1 MARFIIASENRITR
15 IASDDANHDGKT
27 FATKEQ
33 LTKLSTQWTG
43 QRLVQIWNEM
53 PGVKPVHKF
62 TDRKTGIDRIW
73 DALQHSYSEASP
85 SAARPE
91 RANNREGSK
100 SAEIL
105 KLLRRPA
112 GATLENLMNVTGWQA
127 HSVRGFI
134 SAAVGKKMGLQVASS
149 RRKDGQPVGLQ
160 PYFFPC

>member
-1 MARFIIASENRITR
+1 MARFIIASDNRIKR
-15 IASDDANHDGKT
+15 IASGGTNHDGKA

-33 LTKLSTQWTG
+33 LAKLSSPWPG
-43 QRLVQIWNEM
+43 KRLVQIWNEI
-53 PGVKPVHKF
+53 PGVKPVRKF

-73 DALQHSYSEASP
+73 DALQHSGLEESL

-91 RANNREGSK
+91 RANHRKRSK
-100 SAEIL
+100 KDEIL

-112 GATLENLMNVTGWQA
+112 GATLENLMTVTGWQA

-149 RRKDGQPVGLQ
+149 RREDGQRVYQ
-160 PYFFPC
+160 VR